1 MKILQIFLYPFHW
14 KHQILVVFPVYP
26 LPVVP
31 ARGGA
36 EVALRL
42 YYKTFF
48 VYRTCIR
55 RGLPARPVCACVL
68 CATVMHCS
76 KGRTHTSHSTLHLI
90 SSPLSSSH
98 LISSLLI
105 CHLSSSQL
113 LSFHLSTAQ
122 PFASHRSSSQPIS
135 ALLHVRK
142 LLPSERNL
150 LHTKTVPRR
159 KLLHREGLPHR
170 SLRHRCVYRRL
181 QPLYPKKHNGSR
193 SGFLPKTSL
202 MQHSCSHYNAFCN
215 QRFNKRTRLTREL
228 PFIAAPASSKKNM
241 SPPKSPLPKVTT
253 SLSHY
258 FRKSLPV
265 VYCCIVMWFIVV
277 WCIVMW
283 CIVVWCIVMWCNP
296 MWCIVVWCIVV
307 WCIVMWCIVTALRFI
322 RNSENRYPTLLTTSF
337 DNYGILCY
345 GHPLITGTALPRR
358 TKRSEKDTSCIPIPI
373 PLKETYHRGTLW
385 WTNSSQLKMII
396 EIVDFPINSMV
407 IFHCK
412 LLVHQRVPYGFVW
425 K

>member
-1 MKILQIFLYPFHW
+1 MLKILQIFLYPFHW
-14 KHQILVVFPVYP
+14 KHKILVVFPVYP

-31 ARGGA
+31 ARGWA

-55 RGLPARPVCACVL
+55 RGAPARPVCACVL

-76 KGRTHTSHSTLHLI
+76 KSRTHTSHSTLHLI

-150 LHTKTVPRR
+150 LHAKTVPRR

-170 SLRHRCVYRRL
+170 SLRHRCVYCRL

-193 SGFLPKTSL
+193 SGFLRKTSL

-215 QRFNKRTRLTREL
+215 ITWQPACIYAHGNTTWQHNMATFMQPFHCDLQPEIQQAHRTMQTRTTAECRTQWRNQSHAKAT
-228 PFIAAPASSKKNM
+228 PAAPASHGSYPSSPAAATLPEKTQCFALRLPPKNM
-241 SPPKSPLPKVTT
+241 SSPKSPLPKVTT
-253 SLSHY
+253 SLIH
-258 FRKSLPV
+258 RIPKSP
-265 VYCCIVMWFIVV
+265 
-277 WCIVMW
+277 
-283 CIVVWCIVMWCNP
+283 
-296 MWCIVVWCIVV
+296 
-307 WCIVMWCIVTALRFI
+307 
-322 RNSENRYPTLLTTSF
+322 LL
-337 DNYGILCY
+337 
-345 GHPLITGTALPRR
+345 
-358 TKRSEKDTSCIPIPI
+358 
-373 PLKETYHRGTLW
+373 
-385 WTNSSQLKMII
+385 
-396 EIVDFPINSMV
+396 
-407 IFHCK
+407 
-412 LLVHQRVPYGFVW
+412 
-425 K
+425 

>member
-1 MKILQIFLYPFHW
+1 MLKILQIFLYPFHW

-31 ARGGA
+31 ARGWA

-55 RGLPARPVCACVL
+55 RGAPARPVCACVL

-76 KGRTHTSHSTLHLI
+76 KSRTHTSHSTLHLI

-135 ALLHVRK
+135 ALLHARK

-170 SLRHRCVYRRL
+170 SLRHRCVYCRL

-193 SGFLPKTSL
+193 SGFLRKTSL

-215 QRFNKRTRLTREL
+215 ITWQPACIYAHGNRTWQH
-228 PFIAAPASSKKNM
+228 SC
-241 SPPKSPLPKVTT
+241 
-253 SLSHY
+253 SHY
-258 FRKSLPV
+258 NA
-265 VYCCIVMWFIVV
+265 I
-277 WCIVMW
+277 
-283 CIVVWCIVMWCNP
+283 CNH
-296 MWCIVVWCIVV
+296 V
-307 WCIVMWCIVTALRFI
+307 FH
-322 RNSENRYPTLLTTSF
+322 N
-337 DNYGILCY
+337 
-345 GHPLITGTALPRR
+345 R
-358 TKRSEKDTSCIPIPI
+358 TKLRTHEDTQSA
-373 PLKETYHRGTLW
+373 E
-385 WTNSSQLKMII
+385 
-396 EIVDFPINSMV
+396 
-407 IFHCK
+407 
-412 LLVHQRVPYGFVW
+412 HQGRT
-425 K
+425 